1 MSSKSSKKGQ
11 ENPCKSQEES
21 LRECSKWME
30 EEKEDRLFSSN
41 RLWDNNEVTIKK
53 LIRESHETAKSKGW
67 WDDQRDVPHC
77 LALIH
82 SEVSE
87 ALEAYRKH
95 ELESWYEKDRNY
107 KPEGISFE
115 LADTIIRICD
125 LAGHLVIDLEKAIKE
140 KISYNKGRSYRH
152 GSKRA

>member
-1 MSSKSSKKGQ
+1 MLSKQIPSWV
-11 ENPCKSQEES
+11 KSAIG
-21 LRECSKWME
+21 ME
-30 EEKEDRLFSSN
+30 EEQEDRLFSSN

-53 LIRESHETAKSKGW
+53 LIRESYETAKLKGW
-67 WDDQRDVPHC
+67 WDDERDVPHC

-125 LAGHLVIDLEKAIKE
+125 LAGHLEIDLEKAIKE
-140 KISYNKGRSYRH
+140 KIAYNKGRSYRH

>member
-1 MSSKSSKKGQ
+1 MLSKQVPSWVRSVIG
-11 ENPCKSQEES
+11 
-21 LRECSKWME
+21 ME
-30 EEKEDRLFSSN
+30 DEKEEGLFNSN
-41 RLWDNNEVTIKK
+41 RLWNNDEVTIKK
-53 LIRESHETAKSKGW
+53 LIRESHDIAKSKGW
-67 WDDQRDVPHC
+67 WDEERDIPHC

-95 ELESWYEKDRNY
+95 GLESWYEDRKL

-125 LAGHLVIDLEKAIKE
+125 LAGHLEIDLEKAIKE

>member
-1 MSSKSSKKGQ
+1 MLSSFKPSWVKSAIGIEDK
-11 ENPCKSQEES
+11 
-21 LRECSKWME
+21 
-30 EEKEDRLFSSN
+30 KEDRI
-41 RLWDNNEVTIKK
+41 TIKK
-53 LIRESHETAKSKGW
+53 LINESHEIAKSKGW
-67 WDDQRDVPHC
+67 WEEERDIPHC

-95 ELESWYEKDRNY
+95 GLVSWYEGHGL

-125 LAGHLVIDLEKAIKE
+125 LAGHLGIDLEKAIKE
-140 KISYNKGRSYRH
+140 KITYNKGRSYRH

>member
-1 MSSKSSKKGQ
+1 MLSSFKPSWVKSVTGI
-11 ENPCKSQEES
+11 EDEIEEG
-21 LRECSKWME
+21 
-30 EEKEDRLFSSN
+30 LFNSN
-41 RLWDNNEVTIKK
+41 RLWNNDEVTIKK
-53 LIRESHETAKSKGW
+53 LIRESHDIAKSKGW
-67 WDDQRDVPHC
+67 WDEKRDVPHC

-95 ELESWYEKDRNY
+95 GLELWYEKDRNN

-125 LAGHLVIDLEKAIKE
+125 LAGYLEIDLEKAIKE